1 MALDWTI
8 NKFPR
13 SLRLER
19 SGTGQQIATQTEMDR
34 RPGQEGGWL
43 RKWVSNQWQCAVD
56 TTS

>member
-34 RPGQEGGWL
+34 RPGKEGGWL
-43 RKWVSNQWQCAVD
+43 G
-56 TTS
+56 